1 MTSGSPTLTPDPMVE
16 SLSPFLTPFGD
27 SNFLLEETDA
37 FLSLDDS
44 IPPGIDDGTYDSEGD
59 ILFLERLLNDDPT
72 PDLPPISYPVC
83 LINDAKKIKSSID
96 DPLDLNLKD
105 LPSHLEYAF
114 LEGTFKL
121 PIIITKDL
129 KKEEKEQLLKTDF
142 LAIFKSQLIP
152 KTRKNGTLAY
162 RRMPLGLCNAPR
174 TFQRCMMVIF
184 HDMIEKTMEVFMDD
198 FSVFVDSFSSCLSY
212 LDTMLQR
219 CEDTNLV
226 LNWEKCHFIFKE
238 GIVFGHKISKNGLE
252 VDRAKVDVI
261 AKLPPPT
268 TVKGVRSFLGHADL
282 KRSTEKLLP
291 VSRTGTVFKLCD
303 AIDICRSILGQ
314 RKDKYLGLTLC

>member
-1 MTSGSPTLTPDPMVE
+1 MVE
-16 SLSPFLTPFGD
+16 SLSPSLTPFRD

-129 KKEEKEQLLKTDF
+129 KKEEKEQLLKRQGKISQRGMKDAAKILFWFVRFLTSRASISWGRSRLEEGTD
-142 LAIFKSQLIP
+142 IFSWLSIMFQKWLRAKRTPPNTPSILQKYGVTHRLSTSYHSNKSNVWLLPSGGSNKKVKKIYRKDDAASEMAEQQEDAMRYRILRNGQI
-152 KTRKNGTLAY
+152 KDKNG
-162 RRMPLGLCNAPR
+162 
-174 TFQRCMMVIF
+174 QI
-184 HDMIEKTMEVFMDD
+184 
-198 FSVFVDSFSSCLSY
+198 
-212 LDTMLQR
+212 
-219 CEDTNLV
+219 
-226 LNWEKCHFIFKE
+226 
-238 GIVFGHKISKNGLE
+238 
-252 VDRAKVDVI
+252 RA
-261 AKLPPPT
+261 
-268 TVKGVRSFLGHADL
+268 R
-282 KRSTEKLLP
+282 E
-291 VSRTGTVFKLCD
+291 
-303 AIDICRSILGQ
+303 
-314 RKDKYLGLTLC
+314 

>member
-1 MTSGSPTLTPDPMVE
+1 MVE
-16 SLSPFLTPFGD
+16 SLSPSLTPFRD

-174 TFQRCMMVIF
+174 TFQRYYATTVRRHQLSSSIV
-184 HDMIEKTMEVFMDD
+184 KVAT
-198 FSVFVDSFSSCLSY
+198 SFFLKRALSSAIKS
-212 LDTMLQR
+212 Q
-219 CEDTNLV
+219 
-226 LNWEKCHFIFKE
+226 
-238 GIVFGHKISKNGLE
+238 NGLK

-268 TVKGVRSFLGHADL
+268 TVKGVRSFSNIVD
-282 KRSTEKLLP
+282 RSIGGDD
-291 VSRTGTVFKLCD
+291 SRW
-303 AIDICRSILGQ
+303 DICSSTNVTTVISM
-314 RKDKYLGLTLC
+314 LTY